1 MVMLIVSEWSHAP
14 GPEAI
19 RVIVRRAR

>member
-1 MVMLIVSEWSHAP
+1 VMLIVSAWSHAP